1 MIKLKTVVQQLTE
14 EHYKGMVSQFQ
25 KSRGEKFSSLL
36 KYLRESTADEEEVP
50 EQLALNKT
58 SYYTLKSRLYEKIQ
72 EFLFENVQDL
82 RIELLSNV
90 ANIHT
95 LIYNTPKDTAI
106 AILKKLEKE
115 LADCDMPNE
124 LISVY
129 NALKKLHLSSPKYY
143 EYAQLYNKHVA
154 YTIALDKV
162 EDLLSRFVK
171 ALGEFLIS
179 RDPEMVEILTLMKA
193 EMSNVFRLYESHHLA
208 IYRNILNISFALYI
222 PDYQP
227 SEEEMSVE
235 EMLNA
240 SWKIF
245 DENVRDAHYKF
256 LRSVFDFLAFEYYHG
271 LKLYKNE
278 APYFEKINIRLDAF
292 MLADHC
298 CFNARFLISKVERY
312 SYLGITG
319 KLEAESNDM
328 ITEVKK
334 EDAAG
339 YVYWKMF
346 KACAFYYSN
355 KYSEAAKCLNEALN
369 DVGFKNMLFAEV
381 EVKLFLALNYSMLN
395 KYELVETLIKSISR
409 KMNDREGE
417 NYENVHSFI
426 RILKLQIG
434 TTPKELE
441 DKIKKLRDK
450 FVIQNEGRNK
460 VLSFLK
466 MDDAF
471 IAELSKSIKR
481 KNA

>member
-14 EHYKGMVSQFQ
+14 EHYQGLVSQFQ
-25 KSRGEKFSSLL
+25 KSRAEKFSSLL
-36 KYLRESTADEEEVP
+36 KYLRESELDEDEVP
-50 EQLALNKT
+50 EKLSLNKT
-58 SYYTLKSRLYEKIQ
+58 AYYTLKSRLYEKIQ
-72 EFLFENVQDL
+72 EFLFENVQDP

-90 ANIHT
+90 ANIHN

-115 LADCDMPNE
+115 LAEYDMPNE

-154 YTIALDKV
+154 YTIALDKA

-171 ALGEFLIS
+171 TLGDFLIS
-179 RDPEMVEILTLMKA
+179 RDPATIEILTLMKA
-193 EMSNVFRLYESHHLA
+193 EMANVFRLYESHHLA

-222 PDYQP
+222 PGYQP
-227 SEEEMSVE
+227 AEDEMTVE

-240 SWKIF
+240 STKIF
-245 DENVRDAHYKF
+245 DDNVRDAHYKF

-278 APYFEKINIRLDAF
+278 APFFEKINARLDAF

-312 SYLGITG
+312 SYLGITE
-319 KLEAESNDM
+319 KLEAESDSM
-328 ITEVKK
+328 ITEISK
-334 EDAAG
+334 EDTAG

-346 KACAFYYSN
+346 KACAYFYSQ
-355 KYSEAAKCLNEALN
+355 KYSEAAKCLNDALN
-369 DVGFKNMLFAEV
+369 DVSFKNMLFAEV
-381 EVKLFLALNYSMLN
+381 EVKLFLALNYSMVN
-395 KYELVETLIKSISR
+395 KYEQAEILIKSISR
-409 KMNDREGE
+409 KLNEKEEE
-417 NYENVHSFI
+417 NCENVQSFI
-426 RILKLQIG
+426 RMLKLQMSSG
-434 TTPKELE
+434 TKGVE

-450 FVIQNEGRNK
+450 FLQQNEGRNK
-460 VLSFLK
+460 ILSFLK

-471 IAELSKSIKR
+471 IAELSRSIKR
-481 KNA
+481 VNA